1 MAAKDTC
8 LESSPALRS
17 TLQLAAFSKGF
28 AAFGDLR
35 PFYSDGLRPQLKHL
49 NFREIRGQHKAL
61 RETLKFA
68 YVQLFGSRVRDFYVE
83 YLRFSSAVARYFF
96 P

>member
-8 LESSPALRS
+8 LESTPALRS
-17 TLQLAAFSKGF
+17 SLQLAAFSKGF

-49 NFREIRGQHKAL
+49 NVREIRGPHKAL
-61 RETLKFA
+61 REALKVA
-68 YVQLFGSRVRDFYVE
+68 YVQRFGSLVREF
-83 YLRFSSAVARYFF
+83 
-96 P
+96 